1 MALPFA
7 SNEWTLALSDGLNK
21 SKAYKDAAAKW
32 EGDLCLIVT
41 GPGIHKDI
49 YIYLDL
55 WHGDCRKAHSA
66 EATVPS
72 EFTITAPLAT
82 WKEVVGGKL
91 DPIRGLMT
99 GKLKVKGPL
108 AKILKSP
115 KAAIEL
121 VNCAKALNTQWP

>member
-1 MALPFA
+1 MALAFA
-7 SNEWTLALSDGLNK
+7 SNEWTLALADGLNK

-32 EGDLCLIVT
+32 EGDLCLIISGGMSKET
-41 GPGIHKDI
+41 

-55 WHGDCRKAHSA
+55 WHGHCRKAYAA
-66 EATVPS
+66 ESTVSS

-82 WKEVVGGKL
+82 WKDVVNGKL
-91 DPIRGLMT
+91 DPIKGLMT

-108 AKILKSP
+108 AKILKAP

-121 VNCAKALNTQWP
+121 VNCAKAIDTQWP

>member
-72 EFTITAPLAT
+72 EFTITAPSLP
-82 WKEVVGGKL
+82 GKRL
-91 DPIRGLMT
+91 SG
-99 GKLKVKGPL
+99 
-108 AKILKSP
+108 
-115 KAAIEL
+115 
-121 VNCAKALNTQWP
+121 VN